1 MTRTQ
6 IFFFALVAVVS
17 CAKLRKSVKNNP
29 NISKK
34 SLVPAANFKKC
45 NRKDP
50 KWEECVKEAIVDALP
65 QLTKSFD
72 EVNLPNFEPLW
83 IPQVAI
89 AGGGNVAMTQ
99 NYKNCKIFGLTKMKL
114 DKAG

>member
-1 MTRTQ
+1 MRRTHV
-6 IFFFALVAVVS
+6 FLFALVGVIS
-17 CAKLRKSVKNNP
+17 CTKLRKSLKNDRK
-29 NISKK
+29 ISKK
-34 SLVPAANFKKC
+34 YPVPAANFKKC

-50 KWEECVKEAIVDALP
+50 KWKDCVKEAIDDALP

-83 IPQVAI
+83 IPQVII
-89 AGGGNVAMTQ
+89 AGGGSVAVTQ

-114 DKAG
+114 NKAG